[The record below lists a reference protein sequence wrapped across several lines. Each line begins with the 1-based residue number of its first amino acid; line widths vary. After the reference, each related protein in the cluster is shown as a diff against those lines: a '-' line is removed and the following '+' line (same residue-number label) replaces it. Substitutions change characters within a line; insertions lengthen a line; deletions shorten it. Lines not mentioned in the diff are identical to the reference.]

1 MGKSTEPQ
9 KNALIR
15 NRGDAYHIVAATL
28 SQEMQTA
35 ISSQLPGLEQYA
47 QSRAVTYYLRFT

>member
-15 NRGDAYHIVAATL
+15 NRGVAYHIVAAV
-28 SQEMQTA
+28 SQERQAA

-47 QSRAVTYYLRFT
+47 QSRAVTYFLRFT

>member
-9 KNALIR
+9 KNASIR
-15 NRGDAYHIVAATL
+15 NRGDAYHIVADV
-28 SQEMQTA
+28 SQERQAA

-47 QSRAVTYYLRFT
+47 QSRAVTYFLRFT

>member
-1 MGKSTEPQ
+1 MGKSTEPT

-15 NRGDAYHIVAATL
+15 IRGDAYHIVADA
-28 SQEMQTA
+28 SQESQAA

-47 QSRAVTYYLRFT
+47 QSRAVTYFLRFT

>member
-1 MGKSTEPQ
+1 MGKSTEPT

-15 NRGDAYHIVAATL
+15 IRGDAYHIVAAV
-28 SQEMQTA
+28 SQERQAA

-47 QSRAVTYYLRFT
+47 QSRAVTYFLRFT

>member
-1 MGKSTEPQ
+1 MGKSTEPT

-15 NRGDAYHIVAATL
+15 IRGDTYHIVAAV
-28 SQEMQTA
+28 SQERQAA

-47 QSRAVTYYLRFT
+47 QSRAVTYFLRFT

>member
-1 MGKSTEPQ
+1 MDKRTEPT

-15 NRGDAYHIVAATL
+15 NSGDAYHIVAVV
-28 SQEMQTA
+28 SQERQAA

-47 QSRAVTYYLRFT
+47 QSRAVTYFLRFT